1 MDSPSKTIDGL
12 KFEKENAMARFNRVR
27 RVMKLLQIIEVAAVF
42 AAVSWCLPAV
52 ARTAAASLTHL
63 CNQHAAFLF
72 GNAIIMLLLVLCR
85 QSDGAGGGDDL
96 HDDYVR
102 HSEIAR
108 ALPPPEAM
116 PAEIG
121 GGDCDKQIVAA
132 DETTENSH
140 SQSQCDDVAAVIE
153 KAARQIRRLQRN
165 RSEIAKRR
173 EVTVRPELRRSETE
187 NRREKVSSEIENLS
201 NEEFQRKVDA
211 FIDKH
216 WIKTA
221 PKIEGSKITDH

>member
-1 MDSPSKTIDGL
+1 MDSPSKTIDSL

-42 AAVSWCLPAV
+42 AAISWCLPAV
-52 ARTAAASLTHL
+52 ARTAAACLTHL
-63 CNQHAAFLF
+63 CNQYAAFLF

-85 QSDGAGGGDDL
+85 QSDGAGGGGDL

-108 ALPPPEAM
+108 ALP
-116 PAEIG
+116 AEIG
-121 GGDCDKQIVAA
+121 GCDCDKQIVAA
-132 DETTENSH
+132 DETIES

-173 EVTVRPELRRSETE
+173 EVTVRPE
-187 NRREKVSSEIENLS
+187 NRRETVCSEIENLS

-216 WIKTA
+216 WIKTT
-221 PKIEGSKITDH
+221 PKLEGSLN

>member
-1 MDSPSKTIDGL
+1 MDSPSETIDSL
-12 KFEKENAMARFNRVR
+12 KFEKENAMLRFNRVR
-27 RVMKLLQIIEVAAVF
+27 RVMKLLQIAAI
-42 AAVSWCLPAV
+42 SWCFPAV
-52 ARTAAASLTHL
+52 ARTAAACLTHL

-85 QSDGAGGGDDL
+85 QSRSGGDDL

-108 ALPPPEAM
+108 ALPPPEQTEEPEAM

-121 GGDCDKQIVAA
+121 GGDCGKQIVVA
-132 DETTENSH
+132 DET
-140 SQSQCDDVAAVIE
+140 IE
-153 KAARQIRRLQRN
+153 KAARQMRRLQRN
-165 RSEIAKRR
+165 RSEISKRR
-173 EVTVRPELRRSETE
+173 EVKVRPELRRSETE
-187 NRREKVSSEIENLS
+187 NRRETVSSEIENLS

-216 WIKTA
+216 WIKTT
-221 PKIEGSKITDH
+221 PKLDGSLN